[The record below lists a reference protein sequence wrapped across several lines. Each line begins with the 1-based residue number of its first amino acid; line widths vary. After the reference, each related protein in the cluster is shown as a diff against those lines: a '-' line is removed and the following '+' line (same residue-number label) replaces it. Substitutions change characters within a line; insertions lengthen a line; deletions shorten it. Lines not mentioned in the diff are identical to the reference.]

1 MLQGLSLEARQEA
14 LKVFRPLRLR
24 RGAVLFAP
32 GDPVDGV
39 YLVRQGLVGLHRPGP
54 GLEEGVLD
62 VVGPGGVFGEEA
74 LGGEARRRAG
84 AEALTYAELYFAPRE
99 GLAALRARFAEVEA
113 FFLQALYGRL
123 CSLEE
128 RLWEAR
134 HLSVAQRL
142 ARLLLR
148 MGEDGVAPFSHQD
161 LARMV
166 GEIGRASC
174 RERVFR
180 AV

>member
-1 MLQGLSLEARQEA
+1 M
-14 LKVFRPLRLR
+14 RLR

-62 VVGPGGVFGEEA
+62 VVGPGGS
-74 LGGEARRRAG
+74 LGRRPWGEARRRAG

-148 MGEDGVAPFSHQD
+148 MGEDGVAPSPT
-161 LARMV
+161 RTWP
-166 GEIGRASC
+166 GWWGPPGRRSPSSSGSG
-174 RERVFR
+174 R
-180 AV
+180 